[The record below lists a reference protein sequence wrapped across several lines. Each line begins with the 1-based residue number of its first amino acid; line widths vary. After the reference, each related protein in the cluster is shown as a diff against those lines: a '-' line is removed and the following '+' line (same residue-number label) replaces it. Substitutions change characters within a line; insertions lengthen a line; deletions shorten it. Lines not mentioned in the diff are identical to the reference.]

1 MDQPLGPTVQR
12 RRLRVELRRARTEAG
27 KTQKQVADDLGW
39 SPSKLLRIEN
49 GQVGISQTDLKALLE
64 FYGVKDPERIK
75 TFTEMAQLG
84 RRQQPWSQYRDVLY
98 PDFMAYLT
106 FEASASLLRQ
116 VEPLLVP
123 GLLQTEE
130 YARAINEAYAAK
142 VRTERDVERQTEA
155 RMLRQAILEREDAP
169 EMFFVLDEAVLRRWG
184 GNTPGNSKLMVQQL
198 RRLQEINEHPRF
210 SIQVLPFRYGFH
222 FGMQGSFTMLEFS
235 DPEDDELLFLE
246 NRATSVS
253 TRDSTDAIAHYKEQ
267 FYRLESAALPRTELP
282 DFLAGLIADMS

>member
-12 RRLRVELRRARTEAG
+12 RRLRVELRRERTEAR

-49 GQVGISQTDLKALLE
+49 GQVGITKTDLKALLE
-64 FYGVKDPERIK
+64 YYEVNDPEQIK
-75 TFTEMAQLG
+75 TFTEMAQQG
-84 RRQQPWSQYRDVLY
+84 RRQQPWSQYRDVLH

-106 FEASASLLRQ
+106 YEASASLLRQ

-155 RMLRQAILEREDAP
+155 RILRQSILEREDAP
-169 EMFFVLDEAVLRRWG
+169 EMFFLLDEAVVRRWG
-184 GNTPGNSKLMVQQL
+184 GNSPGNPKIMVPQL
-198 RRLQEINEHPRF
+198 KRLQEINEHPRF
-210 SIQVLPFRYGFH
+210 SIQILPFRHGFH
-222 FGMQGSFTMLEFS
+222 FGMQGSFTMLEFP

-246 NRATSVS
+246 NRTTSVS
-253 TRDSTDAIAHYKEQ
+253 TRDSTDMIANYKEQ
-267 FYRLESAALPRTELP
+267 FYRLESAAIPRTELAS
-282 DFLAGLIADMS
+282 FLAGVIADMS